1 MHCYALCDES
11 NSLAFHKL
19 SQTCGLAKVSK
30 EIWQRSANDQIP
42 AVCSKST
49 SEECWG
55 LLSEMQRSW
64 LALICCKIHP
74 LLFQLLF
81 SSHETFQSWCF
92 LSLSSFSLSPSFSLS
107 HSKCPPPKTS
117 QCCSPSYVVSILFCF
132 SCILFDLCLEALGS
146 VLFVIWSSPLSC
158 FIFHLQSPVSTVLKH
173 FMYSSYQ
180 YTHKGMP
187 WVRWHKTQGQV

>member
-49 SEECWG
+49 SEEFWG

-74 LLFQLLF
+74 LWFNF
-81 SSHETFQSWCF
+81 F
-92 LSLSSFSLSPSFSLS
+92 LPLMRLSSLGASYLFLPFPFLLSFSLS
-107 HSKCPPPKTS
+107 HSRQCPPPKTS

-132 SCILFDLCLEALGS
+132 SHILFDLCLEALGS
-146 VLFVIWSSPLSC
+146 VLFVICSSPLSC

-173 FMYSSYQ
+173 FM
-180 YTHKGMP
+180 
-187 WVRWHKTQGQV
+187 